1 MKISNST
8 FEINYEDSTHI
19 CVVFNNGHTIQYNFE
34 PGDYINLNSIRYN
47 LIQFHFHE
55 PAEHLING
63 MRYPMEIH
71 LVHSNEKGSYTVLS
85 IMAQEGSGSPP
96 FEFLELFL
104 PINVNETITVD
115 QAFNLNLNLPSNR
128 SLFNY
133 TDSLTT
139 PPCIEGV
146 Q

>member
-1 MKISNST
+1 
-8 FEINYEDSTHI
+8 
-19 CVVFNNGHTIQYNFE
+19 
-34 PGDYINLNSIRYN
+34 
-47 LIQFHFHE
+47 
-55 PAEHLING
+55 
-63 MRYPMEIH
+63 MEIH

-104 PINVNETITVD
+104 PINVNETKTVD